1 MKAYWQQLE
10 RKDKQLFTALAFTLV
25 LAAGYWLVWQP
36 LQTELVNTQRKI
48 TAQTQTLEEV
58 KVLGQKI
65 TELQGSA
72 NSSSVNQDLNQLIN
86 TTAQGNKIAISRIQV
101 KSDSVQLWIDD
112 VNFNQFVTWLEVLS
126 KQYAVDIQNVDISAT
141 DSPGMIKVSR
151 LQLGR

>member
-10 RKDKQLFTALAFTLV
+10 RKDKQLFVALALTLL

-36 LQTELVNTQRKI
+36 LQTELANTQRKI

-65 TELQGSA
+65 SELQDSTNTGSA
-72 NSSSVNQDLNQLIN
+72 SQDLNQLIN
-86 TTAQGNKIAISRIQV
+86 TTAQSNNIAISRIQA

-112 VNFNQFVTWLEVLS
+112 VNFNQFVTWLEELS
-126 KQYAVDIQNVDISAT
+126 KQYEVDIQNVDISAT

>member
-10 RKDKQLFTALAFTLV
+10 RKDKQLFVALALTLL

-36 LQTELVNTQRKI
+36 LQTELANTQRKI

-65 TELQGSA
+65 SELQDSTNTGSA
-72 NSSSVNQDLNQLIN
+72 SQDLNQLIN
-86 TTAQGNKIAISRIQV
+86 TTAQSNNIAISRIQA

-126 KQYAVDIQNVDISAT
+126 KQYEVDIQNVDISAT